1 MAPYFTLVL
10 EHEAMVRWREKM
22 KRILPILVLVGTLLC
37 GAEETDASARTTQQ
51 TDVDAESLFA
61 QARTMLA
68 DRTIRDVSAVPEM
81 LEKCAEQG
89 HLPARMLLLD
99 VYEGTRVGI
108 EPEPEKAFALALAL
122 ADEEPDDGK
131 EEHVTRAERM
141 SAKNEALYRL
151 ALFYERGK
159 GCKASPRDALQRMKE
174 AAAAGLPKARAEL
187 ARYLMNGIGCKPNP
201 REARRLLMELARSA
215 PRTPRVFFY
224 LGYLY
229 MNGAGMHGPNMRIA
243 RQLYEMGEQMGDA
256 NAINNLGAM
265 YERGFATPRNFSK
278 ALKLYKKAAALG
290 CKEASANVQRLAYK
304 AEVRSDTTWRLRVY
318 RAAQRVVQA
327 LPISPLI
334 AKWLETALIMAR
346 GEES

>member
-1 MAPYFTLVL
+1 MLGLA
-10 EHEAMVRWREKM
+10 
-22 KRILPILVLVGTLLC
+22 GTLLC
-37 GAEETDASARTTQQ
+37 GTEGMGASAQTTEQVE
-51 TDVDAESLFA
+51 VDAESLYA

-108 EPEPEKAFALALAL
+108 EPEPEKAFALALSL
-122 ADEEPDDGK
+122 ADGAPEDEK
-131 EEHVTRAERM
+131 VEHVTRAERL
-141 SAKNEALYRL
+141 AARNEALYRL

-174 AAAAGLPKARAEL
+174 AAAEGLPKARAEL
-187 ARYLMNGIGCKPNP
+187 ARYLMNGTGCKPNP
-201 REARRLLMELARSA
+201 REARHLLMELAHSA
-215 PRTPRVFFY
+215 PRTPHVFFY
-224 LGYLY
+224 LGYMY
-229 MNGAGMHGPNMRIA
+229 MNGSGMRGSNLRVA
-243 RQLYEMGEQMGDA
+243 RRLYEMGEKVEDA
-256 NAINNLGAM
+256 NAINNLAAM
-265 YERGFATPRNFSK
+265 YERGLAAPRNFSK

-304 AEVRSDTTWRLRVY
+304 AGVRSDTTWRLRVY
-318 RAAQRVVQA
+318 RAAHRVVRA

-334 AKWLETALIMAR
+334 ERWLEQALMMAR